1 MVEIEKS
8 WRGLFAQLSC
18 IRSWIQVVEKLKLG
32 FCVKLFRTK
41 NFGNR
46 NLIWKV
52 IGGIKFEIIA
62 F

>member
-1 MVEIEKS
+1 M
-8 WRGLFAQLSC
+8 
-18 IRSWIQVVEKLKLG
+18 VEKLKLD

-52 IGGIKFEIIA
+52 IGGVKFEIIA

>member
-1 MVEIEKS
+1 M
-8 WRGLFAQLSC
+8 
-18 IRSWIQVVEKLKLG
+18 VEKLKLG
-32 FCVKLFRTK
+32 FCVKLFCTK